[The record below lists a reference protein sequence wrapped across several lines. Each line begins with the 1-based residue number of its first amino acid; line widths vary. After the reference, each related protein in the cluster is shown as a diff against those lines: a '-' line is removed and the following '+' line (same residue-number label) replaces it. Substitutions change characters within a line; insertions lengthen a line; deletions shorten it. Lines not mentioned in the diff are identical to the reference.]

1 MVLEL
6 ATFKQISVFKFVI
19 IDSPYAQ
26 GKEETGTS
34 RVKFI
39 SSVTNVDITVRRL
52 LSSLKALHLGV
63 WTKMMLRCKCLHTKY
78 LHLARW
84 KLECPK
90 HLQSTVT
97 LFLWRK
103 VEIHVTSHTRTH
115 TQKNQNQIKQRK
127 KPTSLVCFWFLKPKL
142 KGKICCLNWL
152 FLNKGEGP
160 LDTSLT
166 LWMVYDDTVCFLLCV
181 LQWLKFT

>member
-6 ATFKQISVFKFVI
+6 VTFKQISVFKIVI

-26 GKEETGTS
+26 GKEDTGTS

-39 SSVTNVDITVRRL
+39 CSVPNVDITVRRL
-52 LSSLKALHLGV
+52 LPSLKALHLGV

-97 LFLWRK
+97 LFLWRN
-103 VEIHVTSHTRTH
+103 VEIHVTSRTRTH
-115 TQKNQNQIKQRK
+115 TQKNQNQINQRK
-127 KPTSLVCFWFLKPKL
+127 IPPALPAF
-142 KGKICCLNWL
+142 GCLN
-152 FLNKGEGP
+152 P
-160 LDTSLT
+160 S
-166 LWMVYDDTVCFLLCV
+166 
-181 LQWLKFT
+181 